1 MKLGPWNTGP
11 GPLVNTSFACALVRT
26 TLRLREIACETQPF
40 YPSPVSQ
47 TFVFSIFPFLSQH
60 LIL

>member
-1 MKLGPWNTGP
+1 MRLGPWNTGP
-11 GPLVNTSFACALVRT
+11 RSLSTRRLLAALVRT